1 MSDTT
6 QSRVVI
12 IAPELST
19 ASTELFDLII
29 EDVALSISTDIVPE
43 EFQELVQRY
52 LVAHKVAESSGATGG
67 GTTGG
72 PVTREKM
79 KTVEREYASGSDLG
93 SYGLALGSTK
103 YGLEFM
109 RLYYKYRYVRIG

>member
-1 MSDTT
+1 MAATT
-6 QSRVVI
+6 KDNI
-12 IAPELST
+12 ILIAPELST
-19 ASTELFDLII
+19 ASDPLFTLILA
-29 EDVALSISTDIVPE
+29 DVALSISTDIVPE
-43 EFQELVQRY
+43 AYQEIIQRY
-52 LVAHKVAESSGATGG
+52 LAAHKVAESSGATGG

-93 SYGLALGSTK
+93 AYGLALGSTK